1 MSPENGVLYLV
12 ATPIGNLEDITLRAL
27 RTLEQADLIAAED
40 TRHSLKLLN
49 HYGIRKRLVSFHQ
62 HNERERAAELVGY
75 LRDGLKVAVISDA
88 GMPGISDPGGWLV
101 RQTVD
106 AGIPVIPIPGAS
118 AVITALAASGLEME
132 AFGFYGFLPRKNRE
146 QLAVLRRLA
155 DLPGTMVFYE
165 APHRL
170 SKTLRNLYE
179 VLGDRP
185 AVLARE
191 LTKIHEEFVR
201 KNLRELNELAAQSE
215 LKGEFTI
222 LVAGVEAPTKN
233 HQNST
238 NFDPDLSDIVDK
250 LLEDIPTTGKSLKEE
265 LKKIAKKTGKS
276 TKEIYR
282 VYLQNK
288 SGGKSD

>member
-1 MSPENGVLYLV
+1 MSSENGVLYLV

-27 RTLEQADLIAAED
+27 RTLEQADLVAAED

-49 HYGIRKRLVSFHQ
+49 HYGIRKRLISFHQ
-62 HNERERAAELVGY
+62 HNERERAAELLGY
-75 LRDGLKVAVISDA
+75 LRDGLKVAVVSDA

-101 RQTVD
+101 REAVN

-118 AVITALAASGLEME
+118 AVMTALSASGLETE
-132 AFGFYGFLPRKNRE
+132 VFGFYGFLPRKPRE
-146 QLAVLRRLA
+146 QLAALRLLV
-155 DLPGTMVFYE
+155 DFPGTMVFYE

-201 KNLRELNELAAQSE
+201 KNLGELNQLVVQSE

-222 LVAGVEAPTKN
+222 LVAGAEISIKN
-233 HQNST
+233 RQNST
-238 NFDPDLSDIVDK
+238 NFDPDLLDK
-250 LLEDIPTTGKSLKEE
+250 LLEDIPTTGNSLKEE

-282 VYLQNK
+282 VYLQTK

>member
-1 MSPENGVLYLV
+1 MSSENGVLYLV

-27 RTLEQADLIAAED
+27 RTLEQADLVAAED

-49 HYGIRKRLVSFHQ
+49 HYGIRKRLISFHQ
-62 HNERERAAELVGY
+62 HNERERAAELLGY
-75 LRDGLKVAVISDA
+75 LRDGLKVAVVSDA

-101 RQTVD
+101 RETVN

-118 AVITALAASGLEME
+118 AVMTALSASGLETE
-132 AFGFYGFLPRKNRE
+132 VFGFYGFLPRKPRE
-146 QLAVLRRLA
+146 QLAALRLLV
-155 DLPGTMVFYE
+155 DFPGTMVFYE

-201 KNLRELNELAAQSE
+201 KNLGELNQLVVQSE

-222 LVAGVEAPTKN
+222 LVAGAEISIKN
-233 HQNST
+233 RQNST
-238 NFDPDLSDIVDK
+238 NFDPDLLDK
-250 LLEDIPTTGKSLKEE
+250 LLEDIPTTGNSLKEE

-282 VYLQNK
+282 VYLQTK